1 MGAAASTTVSPV
13 PPDDAEPPG
22 CLSFGGR
29 RSEPPPP
36 PPPPNRPSRY
46 GSPAPPGKKAG
57 SLSGEAGVAATPPNG
72 PPADSESKAAHYAPF
87 LGPVPPIFI
96 YHDAESLRLPPCKA
110 FSARLFVDAVLAEV
124 LNATGLLPPGQSFS
138 AASLPFSWFFFIPRW
153 ARGGGV
159 DYCLYARAAAEGRIC
174 APLRLRHRNSISA
187 NMIWWRIE

>member
-29 RSEPPPP
+29 RSEPPPL

-57 SLSGEAGVAATPPNG
+57 LSLSGEAGVAATPPNG

-153 ARGGGV
+153 ARGGGRLLPV
-159 DYCLYARAAAEGRIC
+159 RSGGGGR
-174 APLRLRHRNSISA
+174 PNLRTVKT
-187 NMIWWRIE
+187 